1 MYHLLRFLRVHVFSF
16 ECRSIDRVTLSS
28 LFALMSDYDFV
39 DRVVDVTSRYP
50 RVDNRYVSS
59 SITSICTCRRKDS
72 RLYNIFIYIYI
83 YTCTFI
89 NIHRVSSSPFWKP
102 IEKGFHS
109 HFLVLFFASFL
120 SIFFFSFFF
129 IYLLKRERNDSQRRW
144 KKLEKFLRPFVCM
157 HLLSKD
163 LPEVSI
169 RTYFCFTCKF
179 YLPLKIVRTL

>member
-72 RLYNIFIYIYI
+72 RLYNIYIYI

-109 HFLVLFFASFL
+109 HFLVLFFASFP

-129 IYLLKRERNDSQRRW
+129 YLFAKTWEKRFTEKMEKNSRNFFVLLYVCIFFQRIYLRLAFEPIS
-144 KKLEKFLRPFVCM
+144 
-157 HLLSKD
+157 
-163 LPEVSI
+163 VSPANS
-169 RTYFCFTCKF
+169 TC
-179 YLPLKIVRTL
+179 R